1 MTDVENAD
9 ISSLPVN
16 AMAEYNTWLNTIKQR
31 VSAARMRVALA
42 ASSEL
47 IAFYYELGAQIVD
60 REEQAKWGSGFI
72 DAFSGDLRQA
82 FPEMSGFSP
91 KNLRYCRAFFRFYCE
106 PSIWQQV
113 VAKLPGESLIGVDS
127 ETAALLARI
136 PWGHHIQIFTKCDNP
151 DQARFYLNQT
161 IEQGWGRD
169 VLAMQLKS
177 NLYARVGK
185 VVNNF
190 YRTLPVPQSDLAQ
203 QTLKDPYT
211 FDFMAMAEP
220 YNELDV
226 ERQLT
231 QHVTQFLLE
240 LGKGFAFVGRQCHLE
255 IAGNDYYIDL
265 LFYHITLKCY
275 VVVELKNRKFI
286 PEYAGKL
293 NFYLSA
299 VDSLLKREDD
309 QPTIGLLLCRDKN
322 NIEVEFALR
331 DMNKPM
337 GVSEYTLVETLPDN
351 LKGALPSVEEI
362 ESDLQQLQ
370 QQSSEGRES

>member
-1 MTDVENAD
+1 MTDVEKAGT
-9 ISSLPVN
+9 SSLPVS
-16 AMAEYNTWLNTIKQR
+16 AVAEYNTWLNIIKQR
-31 VSAARMRVALA
+31 LSAARVRVALA
-42 ASSEL
+42 ASTEL
-47 IAFYYELGAQIVD
+47 IAFYYELGAQIAD

-72 DAFSGDLRQA
+72 DAFSRDLRQA

-113 VAKLPGESLIGVDS
+113 VAKLPGESLTGVDS

-136 PWGHHIQIFTKCDNP
+136 PWGHHIQIFTKCDNL

-161 IEQGWGRD
+161 IEQGWSRD

-185 VVNNF
+185 AVNNF
-190 YRTLPVPQSDLAQ
+190 SRTLPTPQSDLAK

-231 QHVTQFLLE
+231 QHITQFLLE
-240 LGKGFAFVGRQCHLE
+240 LGKGFAFVGRQYHLE
-255 IAGNDYYIDL
+255 IAGNDYFIDL

-362 ESDLQQLQ
+362 ENDLQQLQ
-370 QQSSEGRES
+370 QQSSEGGES

>member
-1 MTDVENAD
+1 MTDVEKAGT
-9 ISSLPVN
+9 SSLPASAV
-16 AMAEYNTWLNTIKQR
+16 AEYNTWLDTIKQR
-31 VSAARMRVALA
+31 VSAARVRVALA

-47 IAFYYELGAQIVD
+47 IAFYYELGAQIAD

-72 DAFSGDLRQA
+72 DAFSRDLRQA

-136 PWGHHIQIFTKCDNP
+136 PWGHHIQIFTKCDNL

-161 IEQGWGRD
+161 IEQGWSRD

-177 NLYARVGK
+177 NLYARLGK
-185 VVNNF
+185 AVNNF
-190 YRTLPVPQSDLAQ
+190 SRTLPVPQSDLAK

-231 QHVTQFLLE
+231 QHITQFLLE
-240 LGKGFAFVGRQCHLE
+240 LGKGFAFVGRQYHLE

-265 LFYHITLKCY
+265 FFYHITLKCY

-299 VDSLLKREDD
+299 VDSLLKGEDD

-362 ESDLQQLQ
+362 ENDLQQLQ
-370 QQSSEGRES
+370 QQSSEGGES